1 MNMKNVVTTLLLLFF
16 LSASAQ
22 FTFRTLA
29 GDPINNGDVYTYNTV
44 ANDNAKLRFRI
55 QNTSAA
61 SIEVKIQAIAITGG
75 DGTGFE
81 LCYAGTCN
89 DNIVLNGIYPDY
101 EYPLG
106 PGQNNGNFD
115 HFVNNNA
122 LGGMPADFVFSVYA
136 IGFESQA
143 ISFTYRY
150 APNMNVSGVSKS
162 NPSLILEQTQVQNQL
177 SFSTEESGSA
187 SIINLNGQEV
197 SGSFKFEA
205 GLNQKSID
213 NLSSGVYFIKATY
226 STGATEVI
234 KFIKK

>member
-1 MNMKNVVTTLLLLFF
+1 MKNGITTLLLLFV
-16 LSASAQ
+16 LNVTAQ

-29 GDPINNGDVYTYNTV
+29 GDPINNGDIYTYNTV

-55 QNTSAA
+55 QNTSA
-61 SIEVKIQAIAITGG
+61 STIEVKIKAIVITGG

-122 LGGMPADFVFSVYA
+122 LGGTPADFVFSVYA
-136 IGFESQA
+136 IGFENQA
-143 ISFTYRY
+143 ITFTYRY
-150 APNMNVSGVSKS
+150 APNLSVSGINKTT
-162 NPSLILEQTQVQNQL
+162 PGLILEQTQVLHQL
-177 SFSTEESGSA
+177 SFSAEESGSA
-187 SIINLNGQEV
+187 SIINLNGQEI
-197 SGSFKFEA
+197 SGSFTFEA
-205 GLNQKSID
+205 GLNQYPTG
-213 NLSSGVYFIKATY
+213 NLSSGVYFIKASFSNGT
-226 STGATEVI
+226 SEVI